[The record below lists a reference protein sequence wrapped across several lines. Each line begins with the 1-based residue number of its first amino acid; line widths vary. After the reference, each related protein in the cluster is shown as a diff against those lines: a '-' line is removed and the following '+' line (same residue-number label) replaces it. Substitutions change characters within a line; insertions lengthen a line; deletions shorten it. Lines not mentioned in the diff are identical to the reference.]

1 MSVLY
6 LSAFS
11 YQTHDIRALLH
22 LQLSPDPTVIKLLH
36 LLGTCG
42 KYSHGTLE
50 HVCTC
55 PWMSQCS
62 SELTQSRPLICNS
75 VLLIRHG
82 STFAW
87 LSSWFYKLTGY
98 SAYCCCCCVN
108 IYSSVSMYTDLISH
122 IPLWRTK
129 QQICC
134 WVNMENDQPNTP
146 LHLRGVTGP
155 MTQRHKS
162 SRPSCLKL
170 WSCVQRSVSLWIYIM
185 S

>member
-42 KYSHGTLE
+42 KYSHGTSE

-62 SELTQSRPLICNS
+62 SEITQSRPIICNS

-170 WSCVQRSVSLWIYIM
+170 WSCVQRSVSLWI
-185 S
+185 

>member
-1 MSVLY
+1 MISVP
-6 LSAFS
+6 S
-11 YQTHDIRALLH
+11 YICSSLLI
-22 LQLSPDPTVIKLLH
+22 LQWSNSST
-36 LLGTCG
+36 
-42 KYSHGTLE
+42 SWE
-50 HVCTC
+50 HVGNTAMVL
-55 PWMSQCS
+55 WNMSALVHECLNAPQQ
-62 SELTQSRPLICNS
+62 LTQSRPIICNS